1 MEVTEQCLD
10 AASVTME
17 GKCCLENAVEIS
29 NLGKTNKSH
38 VAGEKKAKAGKL
50 ALPVCVI
57 LLQRNENVCW
67 WPSWIF

>member
-1 MEVTEQCLD
+1 M
-10 AASVTME
+10 
-17 GKCCLENAVEIS
+17 EIS

-38 VAGEKKAKAGKL
+38 VAGEKKAKAGNL

-57 LLQRNENVCW
+57 LLQRNENVHW